1 MNCTTGT
8 REAGPETAGDS
19 SGTESLTRIEHGL
32 DAALAQMDD
41 VSRALAECTQQLLM
55 VPLEQVALAAR
66 VGVVMS
72 DLRMMRLLLGTLV
85 FRPLAS
91 DAA

>member
-8 REAGPETAGDS
+8 GEAGPETAGDMS
-19 SGTESLTRIEHGL
+19 DTEPLTRIEHGL
-32 DAALAQMDD
+32 DAALEQMDD
-41 VSRALAECTQQLLM
+41 VSRALTECTQTLLM

-72 DLRMMRLLLGTLV
+72 DLRMMRLSLGTLV
-85 FRPLAS
+85 IRPLVP

>member
-8 REAGPETAGDS
+8 REAGPETADDT
-19 SGTESLTRIEHGL
+19 SGTEPLTRIEHGL

-41 VSRALAECTQQLLM
+41 VSRALTECTQQLLM

-72 DLRMMRLLLGTLV
+72 DLRMIRLSLGTLV
-85 FRPLAS
+85 IRPLAPGS
-91 DAA
+91 A